1 MGVYRM
7 KNLISLFLG
16 IMLIM
21 QSGFAQ
27 EEYKSEFRA
36 TWIATVGNI
45 DWPKSATRNN
55 PAAQKAELIRM
66 LDLYESINL
75 NAVLLQVRTECDAF
89 YNSAYEP
96 WSRFLTWNQGDY
108 PGYDPLQFAIDEAH
122 KRGIEL
128 HAWINPYRI
137 NYSASDGG
145 TYYDET
151 HIYKEHPEW
160 ALEYASGKKILN
172 PGRPEV
178 MSYIGAVIRDLVSKY
193 AVDGVHFD
201 DYFYS
206 YDGTPAELDA
216 VQYAAYGGGLDLND
230 WRRHNVNRMI
240 DTVYKVIQEVNPSI
254 RFGVSPFG
262 IYKSGVPSGISG
274 MDAYSVIY
282 CDPLAWLQNGSV
294 DYLTPQLYWPTGGSQ
309 DFETLANWWSDQVL
323 AKSRHFYPGH
333 GTYRLADNPAVTK
346 STIITPTFNS
356 RIVEADNNYSTLEM
370 GIKGTSDPVSA
381 WTLSEVGKQIDIMR
395 SNHAKNALGSVFYSS
410 KDFDR
415 VSGLAQ
421 YMLENK
427 YTHKTLWP
435 EMTWKTITAPQVPSN
450 LSWVNLPEGLALT
463 WDYSGSESDRFAMY
477 LSNNPLDAQSIVD
490 NPVNL
495 VKLVSQ
501 NQVLFSD
508 LGIASNSRIV
518 VTAVSLTGEESAP
531 SLIYQPDLSLPEV
544 TLIGPSEGT
553 VVAFADELSWKSN
566 IAAAS
571 FYLQISTNESF
582 GNIVYN
588 SGWITDSIVKIESLP
603 LKGETIYYWRVK
615 AKDAANEGTY
625 SEYQSIVTGFPAVPE
640 IIKPYHLQQDLP
652 QQPVIEWN
660 ASLLADQVEVLISE
674 DYEFSVITTSETFDA
689 VSLHG
694 TLSATLEK
702 STWYNLKIQATN
714 TFGESGF
721 SDVIVFKIAAGE
733 KPTVN
738 LVSPA
743 DGTTIASFDDLVW
756 ETPTTEGTITF
767 QLEVAVDAAFS
778 SIIYNSGWI
787 SETAMVVDQMGL
799 EGDRLYYWRV
809 KAKNE
814 FGEGEY
820 SEIRNYLAGYPARPA
835 ISQPVHL
842 SENVDINPWVVWSAA
857 ENADSIIIEF
867 SEASSFNPLVAT
879 GMLESTPGQ
888 GQLNQNLKPKTW
900 FYLRIKAQN
909 EFGTGIY
916 SSNKYF
922 KTGSGTAVIDKD
934 LVRIELFPNVIN
946 QGISELRM
954 SIPKQS
960 QVSVKVINLL
970 GQTVTWVQ
978 KPKIKPAGT
987 ENYFIDAA
995 SFNAKGVYYVQVSI
1009 DNAIQVKRL
1018 LVY

>member
-7 KNLISLFLG
+7 EKLISLFLG
-16 IMLIM
+16 LILIM

-27 EEYKSEFRA
+27 EEYKDEFRA

-55 PAAQKAELIRM
+55 PEAQKAELIRM

-160 ALEYASGKKILN
+160 AIEYDSGKKILN

-178 MSYIGAVIRDLVSKY
+178 MSYIGAVIRDLVSNY

-216 VQYAAYGGGLDLND
+216 EQYAAYGGGLNLDE
-230 WRRHNVNRMI
+230 WRRQNVNRMI
-240 DTVYKVIQEVNPSI
+240 DTVYKVIQEENPAI

-294 DYLTPQLYWPTGGSQ
+294 DYLTPQLYWPTGGAQ

-323 AKSRHFYPGH
+323 AHDRHFYPGH

-346 STIITPTFNS
+346 SATVAPSFNS
-356 RIVEADNNYSTLEM
+356 RIVEADNYYSTLEM

-381 WTLSEVGKQIDIMR
+381 WTLSEVGKQVDIMR

-421 YMLENK
+421 YMLDNK

-450 LSWVNLPEGLALT
+450 LSSLNLSEGLALT
-463 WDYSGSESDRFAMY
+463 WDYTGNESDRFAVY
-477 LSNNPLDAQSIVD
+477 LSNNTLDAQSIVD
-490 NPVNL
+490 DPVHL

-501 NQVLFSD
+501 KQVLFSD

-518 VTAVSLTGEESAP
+518 VTAVSLTGKESAP
-531 SLIYQPDLSLPEV
+531 SLIFQSDLSLPEV
-544 TLIGPSEGT
+544 TLLEPAEGA
-553 VVAFADELSWKSN
+553 VVAFTDELAWESN

-571 FYLQISTNESF
+571 FYLQIATNESF

-588 SGWITDSIVKIESLP
+588 SGWMADSVVKIENLP
-603 LKGETIYYWRVK
+603 LKGETIYYWRAK
-615 AKDAANEGTY
+615 AKDAENEGAY
-625 SEYQSIVTGFPAVPE
+625 SVYQSIVTGFPTVPE
-640 IIKPYHLQQDLP
+640 VIKPYHLEQDLP
-652 QQPVIEWN
+652 QQPTIEWN

-674 DYEFSVITTSETFDA
+674 DYDFSVITTSETFDA
-689 VSLHG
+689 ATSQG
-694 TLSATLEK
+694 TLSATLNK
-702 STWYNLKIQATN
+702 NTWYNLKIQSIN
-714 TFGESGF
+714 TFGKSGF
-721 SDVIVFKIAAGE
+721 SDVIVFKVAAGE

-743 DGTTIASFDDLVW
+743 DGTTVASFDDLVW

-767 QLEVAVDAAFS
+767 KLEVAVDAAFS
-778 SIIYNSGWI
+778 SIIYNSAWI
-787 SETAMVVDQMGL
+787 SEISLAVEQMGL
-799 EGDRLYYWRV
+799 EGDRVYYWRV
-809 KAKNE
+809 KGKNE

-842 SENVDINPWVVWSAA
+842 SENVDINPLVVWSAA

-867 SEASSFNPLVAT
+867 SEASSYNPLSFT
-879 GMLESTPGQ
+879 GMLDAAPGQ
-888 GQLNQNLKPKTW
+888 GQLNQNLKSQTW
-900 FYLRIKAQN
+900 YYLRIKAQN

-922 KTGSGTAVIDKD
+922 KTGSGTGISKTNASG
-934 LVRIELFPNVIN
+934 IELVPNLLQ
-946 QGISELRM
+946 QGTAELSLNISN
-954 SIPKQS
+954 KS
-960 QVSVKVINLL
+960 QVSIKIINLL

-978 KPKIKPAGT
+978 KPEIKPAGT
-987 ENYFIDAA
+987 ENYFIEA
-995 SFNAKGVYYVQVSI
+995 SVFKAKGIYYVQISI
-1009 DNAIQVKRL
+1009 DNTRHIKRL
-1018 LVY
+1018 VVY

>member
-1 MGVYRM
+1 MGVYKM
-7 KNLISLFLG
+7 KNFISLFLG

-27 EEYKSEFRA
+27 EEYKNEFRA

-55 PAAQKAELIRM
+55 PEAQKAELIRM

-151 HIYKEHPEW
+151 HIYSEHPEW
-160 ALEYASGKKILN
+160 AIEYASGKKILN

-178 MSYIGAVIRDLVSKY
+178 MSYIGAVIRDLVSNY
-193 AVDGVHFD
+193 AVDGIHFD

-216 VQYAAYGGGLDLND
+216 VQYAAYGGGLDLDD
-230 WRRHNVNRMI
+230 WRRQNVNRMI
-240 DTVYKVIQEVNPSI
+240 DTVYKVIQEENPGV

-294 DYLTPQLYWPTGGSQ
+294 DYLTPQLYWPTGGAQ
-309 DFETLANWWSDQVL
+309 DFETLANWWSDQVFTHG
-323 AKSRHFYPGH
+323 RHFYPGH
-333 GTYRLADNPAVTK
+333 GTYRLADNPAVAK
-346 STIITPTFNS
+346 SATLAPSFNS
-356 RIVEADNNYSTLEM
+356 RIEEADNYYSTLEM

-421 YMLENK
+421 YILDNK
-427 YTHKTLWP
+427 YTHKSLWP
-435 EMTWKTITAPQVPSN
+435 EMIWKTITAPKMPEN
-450 LSWVNLPEGLALT
+450 LTSIELAEGLALT
-463 WDYSGSESDRFAMY
+463 WDYSGSESDRIAVY
-477 LSNNPLDAQSIVD
+477 LSNNALDAQSIID
-490 NPVNL
+490 DPVNL
-495 VKLVSQ
+495 VKLVNQ

-508 LGIASNSRIV
+508 LDLASNSRIV
-518 VTAVSLTGEESAP
+518 VTAISPTGKESAP
-531 SLIYQPDLSLPEV
+531 SLIYQPDLALPEV
-544 TLIGPSEGT
+544 TLLGPDEGT
-553 VVAFADELSWKSN
+553 VVAFSDELSWESN

-571 FYLQISTNESF
+571 FYLQIATNESF

-588 SGWITDSIVKIESLP
+588 SGWISDSIIKIESLP

-615 AKDAANEGTY
+615 AKDAENEGAY
-625 SEYQSIVTGFPAVPE
+625 SVYQSIVTGFPAVPE

-660 ASLLADQVEVLISE
+660 ASLLADEVEVFVSE
-674 DYEFSVITTSETFDA
+674 DYDFSVLTTSESFDA
-689 VSLHG
+689 GTNQG
-694 TLSATLEK
+694 TLSTALSK
-702 STWYNLKIQATN
+702 NTWYNLKIKALN

-738 LVSPA
+738 LLEPA
-743 DGTTIASFDDLVW
+743 DETTVASFDNLVW

-767 QLEVAVDAAFS
+767 KLEVAVDASFN
-778 SIIYNSGWI
+778 SIIYNSNWVAESSLGI
-787 SETAMVVDQMGL
+787 EQIGL
-799 EGDRLYYWRV
+799 EGNRLYYWRV
-809 KAKNE
+809 KAKSE

-820 SEIRNYLAGYPARPA
+820 SEIRNFLAGYPARPA

-842 SENVDINPWVVWSAA
+842 SENVDINPLVVWSAA
-857 ENADSIIIEF
+857 ENTDSIIIEF
-867 SEASSFNPLVAT
+867 SEASSYNPLSFT
-879 GMLESTPGQ
+879 GMLEAAPGQ
-888 GQLNQNLKPKTW
+888 GQLNQNLKPQTYY
-900 FYLRIKAQN
+900 YLRIKAQN

-922 KTGSGTAVIDKD
+922 KTGTGNAISSSEDHSV
-934 LVRIELFPNVIN
+934 ELFPNLLS
-946 QGISELRM
+946 QGTAELRLNLPNSSRV
-954 SIPKQS
+954 SIKI
-960 QVSVKVINLL
+960 INMV
-970 GQTVTWVQ
+970 GQTVSWVQ
-978 KPKIKPAGT
+978 EPEVKPAGFGR
-987 ENYFIDAA
+987 YFIEA
-995 SFNAKGVYYVQVSI
+995 SAFKAKGVYYVQISI
-1009 DNAIQVKRL
+1009 DNSMLVKRL
-1018 LVY
+1018 VVY